1 MRYQSDELT
10 IDSLPEEG
18 KLVVRWLGRSDGT
31 DPSGTF
37 RPLLEALSADVSKA
51 QSVEFDF
58 RSLEYMN
65 SSSIRPILK
74 LVQGASGSAS
84 SVRVVYDK
92 NKTWQRLSF
101 MAIGTALAGLNN
113 VEVCA

>member
-10 IDSLPEEG
+10 IDSLAEEG

-74 LVQGASGSAS
+74 LVQGASGSAA
-84 SVRVVYDK
+84 SVRLVYDK

-101 MAIGTALAGLNN
+101 MAIGTALAALSN